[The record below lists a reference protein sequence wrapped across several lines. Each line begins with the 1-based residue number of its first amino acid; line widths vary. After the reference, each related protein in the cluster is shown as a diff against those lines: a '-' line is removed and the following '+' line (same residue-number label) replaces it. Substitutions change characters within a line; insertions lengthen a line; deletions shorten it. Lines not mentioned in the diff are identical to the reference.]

1 MSYLGEAVDALTPT
15 AFAGL
20 EGRDLSELPARERF
34 RVVQRWMR
42 ARAPEPIRH
51 VVFLVCYD
59 ISDDKVRRYVADY
72 LLREGLTRMQKSVF
86 IGKRPV
92 AAYRELARRLKEANA
107 LYANEDSIVVVPIP
121 EDKAYRMRVIGTEF
135 DVRLALARPNV
146 IVV

>member
-1 MSYLGEAVDALTPT
+1 MTQGWAELHAY
-15 AFAGL
+15 
-20 EGRDLSELPARERF
+20 DLLSLPARERF
-34 RVVQRWMR
+34 AVVQRWLR
-42 ARAPEPIRH
+42 TRAPEPIRH

-59 ISDDKVRRYVADY
+59 ISDDKVRRYIADF

-92 AAYRELARRLKEANA
+92 AAYRELSRRLEEANG
-107 LYANEDSIVVVPIP
+107 LYANEDSIVVLPVP
-121 EDKAYRMRVIGTEF
+121 EDKAYRMRVIGTRF